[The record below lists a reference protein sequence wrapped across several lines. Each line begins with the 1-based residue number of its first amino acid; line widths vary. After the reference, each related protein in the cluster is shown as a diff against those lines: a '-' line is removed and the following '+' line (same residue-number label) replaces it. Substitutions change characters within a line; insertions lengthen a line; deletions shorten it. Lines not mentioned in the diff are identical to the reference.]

1 MAMMR
6 AFRLMAGCR
15 PQCAALCSGK
25 SGELPYTAIPGR
37 IQSAFTAALC
47 ACRKVAALLL
57 TLRSPGRS
65 RVASSKRAICSAMP
79 LRPSASLKC
88 VMSEISSTCGKAFSR
103 VQAERKRWGAK
114 PSRFMPEFILRKT
127 RCGSCVLC
135 SASMSIC
142 SSQCTVC
149 HRCRREHSSRSRASK
164 APSSNKIGPRQPNA
178 RTRSA
183 SAKSSR
189 AKPSAP
195 RKPSNT
201 RSMPCP

>member
-1 MAMMR
+1 MPR
-6 AFRLMAGCR
+6 
-15 PQCAALCSGK
+15 
-25 SGELPYTAIPGR
+25 R
-37 IQSAFTAALC
+37 IQSAFTAISC
-47 ACRKVAALLL
+47 AWRRVAALLL

-65 RVASSKRAICSAMP
+65 RVASSNKAICAAMP
-79 LRPSASLKC
+79 LGPSASLKW

-103 VQAERKRWGAK
+103 VQAERKRCGEK

-149 HRCRREHSSRSRASK
+149 HKCRREHSSRSRDSK
-164 APSSNKIGPRQPNA
+164 APSSNKIGPRQPSA

-183 SAKSSR
+183 SVRSSN